1 MKNEKLVEATMLAL
15 TGKLKN
21 EGYRNGRYVENDP
34 ESEEALK
41 NLRKSHPSDIIQLG
55 GDGSDTFKYKDYF
68 IELRPETTVDD
79 NEGTLEM
86 DFVVFEN
93 EDDMGT
99 DYDLNICNDYAD
111 ILHLAKYW
119 SFVKKCIEDN
129 VKNMK
134 TRDAEKKKKKKA
146 YDDALNKLINASGLS
161 KDDVLQLV
169 NAINAN
175 K

>member
-1 MKNEKLVEATMLAL
+1 MKNEKLVEATVLAL

-41 NLRKSHPSDIIQLG
+41 NLRKNHPSDIIQLG
-55 GDGSDTFKYKDYF
+55 GDDSDIFKYKDYF

-86 DFVVFEN
+86 DFAVFEN

-111 ILHLAKYW
+111 TLNPAKYW
-119 SFVKKCIEDN
+119 SFVKKCIEDS
-129 VKNMK
+129 VEHMK
-134 TRDAEKKKKKKA
+134 TRDAEMKEKQKA